1 MDATSSVQYLPRSA
15 FDEALVVIVYDRL
28 GPCSHPPMFFLIA
41 GFLVSRGVNVKSDA
55 SCLVELVLV
64 PICVNVL
71 AVVGLCQV
79 L

>member
-28 GPCSHPPMFFLIA
+28 GPCSDTILLIVA

-55 SCLVELVLV
+55 SCQVELILV

-79 L
+79 Q

>member
-1 MDATSSVQYLPRSA
+1 MTSSVQYLPRSA
-15 FDEALVVIVYDRL
+15 FNEALVIVYDRL
-28 GPCSHPPMFFLIA
+28 GPPPMFVLIVA

-55 SCLVELVLV
+55 SSQVELVLV

-79 L
+79 Q